1 MAAGTGVRQGK
12 TAFVENFLT
21 IDPEAAFAAVNRAW
35 KSAGNDDSVSESLVS
50 KTRSRLKVTGKRGA
64 DGSADGATAKP
75 AAKGKAKPSSK
86 RTKGEGASKAEE
98 ARTQPEGRER
108 GTGPVKSAFA
118 EEVLGREPK
127 ANVAAINR
135 AWAAAGHEGK
145 ISDSIIYKAKRD
157 LGLTGRPSSIESASA
172 GVSEPEEW
180 EAGTTVGIGEETPQQ
195 SMGPE
200 TPIAPAPGSETVAT
214 VDLGRVV
221 DEVEAGIDDLMFMLK
236 VNGGMPEV
244 EAALRA
250 ARRLLT
256 RSHGGD

>member
-1 MAAGTGVRQGK
+1 MATGTGVRRGK

-21 IDPEAAFAAVNRAW
+21 IDPDAAFAAVNRAW
-35 KSAGNDDSVSESLVS
+35 KSAGKDGSVSKSLVS
-50 KTRSRLKVTGKRGA
+50 KTRSRLKPTGERGT
-64 DGSADGATAKP
+64 DGGPTEANVKT
-75 AAKGKAKPSSK
+75 AAKGKAKSSSK
-86 RTKGEGASKAEE
+86 AARGKLASKAEE
-98 ARTQPEGRER
+98 APTQPEGRER

-172 GVSEPEEW
+172 GVSEPEALETVSSIGGSG
-180 EAGTTVGIGEETPQQ
+180 EAPQQ
-195 SMGPE
+195 SIGPE
-200 TPIAPAPGSETVAT
+200 TPIVPAPGGETNASA
-214 VDLGRVV
+214 DLGRVV
-221 DEVEAGIDDLMFMLK
+221 DEVEAGIDDLMFILK

-256 RSHGGD
+256 RSQGE

>member
-1 MAAGTGVRQGK
+1 MATGPGVNRGK

-21 IDPEAAFAAVNRAW
+21 IDPDAAFAAVNRAW

-50 KTRSRLKVTGKRGA
+50 KTRSRLKLSGKRGA
-64 DGSADGATAKP
+64 DEVAGEPNAGPAKR
-75 AAKGKAKPSSK
+75 GKAKSSSK
-86 RTKGEGASKAEE
+86 GTKGNGASNVEE
-98 ARTQPEGRER
+98 TPTQPEARER

-172 GVSEPEEW
+172 GVSEPEAW

-200 TPIAPAPGSETVAT
+200 TPIDLAPGSETTAS

-256 RSHGGD
+256 RGHGA

>member
-1 MAAGTGVRQGK
+1 MATGPGVNRGK

-50 KTRSRLKVTGKRGA
+50 KTRSRLKLSGKRGT

-75 AAKGKAKPSSK
+75 VAKGKAKSSSK
-86 RTKGEGASKAEE
+86 RTEGEGASKAEE
-98 ARTQPEGRER
+98 APTQPEGRGGR
-108 GTGPVKSAFA
+108 TGPVKSAFV

-145 ISDSIIYKAKRD
+145 ISDSVVYKVKRD
-157 LGLTGRPSSIESASA
+157 LGPTGRQSPGVSASA
-172 GVSEPEEW
+172 GAPEPEAS
-180 EAGTTVGIGEETPQQ
+180 EAGTVFGTTEEAPQQ
-195 SMGPE
+195 SRGPE

-256 RSHGGD
+256 RSDAR

>member
-1 MAAGTGVRQGK
+1 MATGTGVNRGK

-21 IDPEAAFAAVNRAW
+21 IDPDAAFAAVNRAW

-50 KTRSRLKVTGKRGA
+50 KTRSRLKLSSKRGA
-64 DGSADGATAKP
+64 DGSADGANDGT
-75 AAKGKAKPSSK
+75 AAKGKAKSSSK
-86 RTKGEGASKAEE
+86 RTRVEGASKAVE
-98 ARTQPEGRER
+98 APTQPEGREGR
-108 GTGPVKSAFA
+108 PGPVKSAFA

-157 LGLTGRPSSIESASA
+157 LGLTGRPSSIESTPA
-172 GVSEPEEW
+172 GVSEPEER

-200 TPIAPAPGSETVAT
+200 TPIAQAPGSETVAS

-256 RSHGGD
+256 RSHGG

>member
-1 MAAGTGVRQGK
+1 MATGTGVRHGK

-50 KTRSRLKVTGKRGA
+50 KTRSRLKLSGKRGA
-64 DGSADGATAKP
+64 DGANDGP
-75 AAKGKAKPSSK
+75 AARGKAKSSSK
-86 RTKGEGASKAEE
+86 RTEGEGASKAEE
-98 ARTQPEGRER
+98 APAQPEGRER

-172 GVSEPEEW
+172 GVSEPEASETVLSLGGSG
-180 EAGTTVGIGEETPQQ
+180 EAPQP
-195 SMGPE
+195 SIGPE
-200 TPIAPAPGSETVAT
+200 TPIAPAPGVEANASA
-214 VDLGRVV
+214 DLGRVV

-256 RSHGGD
+256 RSHGG